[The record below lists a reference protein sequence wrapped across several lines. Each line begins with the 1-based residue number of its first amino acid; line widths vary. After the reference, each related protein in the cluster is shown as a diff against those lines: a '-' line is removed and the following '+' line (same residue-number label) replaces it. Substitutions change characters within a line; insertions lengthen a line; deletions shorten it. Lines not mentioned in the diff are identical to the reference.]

1 MAKQFPKLDFYL
13 REFIGR
19 QQIFFTGSAT
29 DSSRVN
35 ISPRSTDLFR
45 IVDDNSVLYLDRI
58 GSGNETAAHMLA
70 DGRMTIMFCA
80 LDGKPMILR
89 LYGHGRIIVRGSD
102 DYNTY
107 LSDLFGNEEVR
118 GARQIVKLD
127 FDLVQTSCGFGVPR
141 FDYREER
148 DTLDHW
154 AENKTDQELLDYQ
167 ERKNRLSMDGLPTGL
182 FEKQKAG

>member
-1 MAKQFPKLDFYL
+1 MAKQFPKLDTYL
-13 REFIGR
+13 REFISR
-19 QQIFFTGSAT
+19 QQMFFTGSAT
-29 DSSRVN
+29 DTSRVN

-80 LDGKPMILR
+80 VDGKPMILR
-89 LYGHGRIIVRGSD
+89 LYGRGQIIPRDSDEYKNYLTQLFSGS
-102 DYNTY
+102 
-107 LSDLFGNEEVR
+107 EIR
-118 GARQIVKLD
+118 GARQIVKLN

-154 AENKTDQELLDYQ
+154 AHGKTDEELLDYRV
-167 ERKNRLSMDGLPTGL
+167 RKNRLSIDGLPTAAL
-182 FEKQKAG
+182 EES